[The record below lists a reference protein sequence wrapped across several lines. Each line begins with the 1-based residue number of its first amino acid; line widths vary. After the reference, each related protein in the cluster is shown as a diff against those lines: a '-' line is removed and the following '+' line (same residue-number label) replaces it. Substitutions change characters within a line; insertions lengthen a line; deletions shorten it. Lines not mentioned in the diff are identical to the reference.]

1 MRSPEIIRQS
11 LTSDVFGHANA
22 HNCII
27 EFASACKDLAVIAEL
42 DLRLV
47 SQSGVGKPGT
57 APFGLRFTQGD
68 SLRVHTE
75 TFRGVKNERTPAA
88 ANVEEAL
95 ACPET

>member
-11 LTSDVFGHANA
+11 LTSHVFGHANA

-27 EFASACKDLAVIAEL
+27 EFTAVCRHLAIIAKL
-42 DLRLV
+42 DHRILF
-47 SQSGVGKPGT
+47 QAGVGKPGT
-57 APFGLRFTQGD
+57 SPFCLRFTQGD

-75 TFRGVKNERTPAA
+75 MFRGVKNECTPAA

-95 ACPET
+95 ASA